1 MAERTVD
8 APDDSSALGDE
19 ATTRPDDATAGLS
32 TQPADSTTPGIKLGP
47 GGWLR
52 WAWRQLTSM
61 RTALL
66 LLFLLALASIPGSLL
81 PQRSTDAAKVTQYLT
96 DKPGPG
102 AFFDSIGFFDVFAAP
117 WFVAIYVLLCVSITG
132 CVLPRARLHWR
143 AMRATPPAAPA
154 RLSRFAESRS
164 WLTTP
169 DTIAPQEVLDKS
181 EEYLQARRWRVIS
194 SEFDGTTGWVS
205 AEKGY
210 LRETGNLV
218 FHVAVLVLLFAVA
231 FGGLFGWRGQTLV
244 VEGEGFS
251 DTITQYDTF
260 KPGRMV
266 SPSDLPPFSFTL
278 DDFKASYQE
287 DGEQR
292 GAPREFSAD
301 VTYRDEPGV
310 PNRTKTIA
318 VNSPLNVDGAKV
330 FLIGHG
336 YAPQIKVTD
345 PKGQVIYDAPTVFL
359 PADAN
364 FSSNGVVK
372 MPDADPQ
379 LGLQGIFLPTAF
391 IDPIKGPISTFPA
404 ANDPAVFLSSWEGN
418 LGLDNGVPQ
427 NVYRLDMSSMK
438 RTGIKAIRPGES
450 WQLPNGR
457 GTVTFTGVS
466 EYATFDVAHDPG
478 KEPALIAALFAIAG
492 LMASLFV
499 PRRRVWVRVTKSS
512 DADNRVEVAGLSRT
526 DEAGL
531 RPAID
536 QVGEAVMSMAPPK
549 PEDEEGTLGEGSAAT
564 GRADDRE

>member
-1 MAERTVD
+1 MAEQTVD
-8 APDDSSALGDE
+8 APDDPNSLADE
-19 ATTRPDDATAGLS
+19 ATAPLSTRPV
-32 TQPADSTTPGIKLGP
+32 DSTTPGIKLGL

-52 WAWRQLTSM
+52 WGWRQLTSM

-81 PQRSTDAAKVTQYLT
+81 PQRSTDAGKVTQYLT
-96 DKPGPG
+96 DKPGLG

-117 WFVAIYVLLCVSITG
+117 WFVAIYVLLCISITG

-143 AMRATPPAAPA
+143 AMRAAPPAAPA
-154 RLSRFAESRS
+154 RLSRFADSRS
-164 WLTTP
+164 WLTDP
-169 DTIAPQEVLDKS
+169 STIEPQEVLDKS
-181 EEYLQARRWRVIS
+181 EEYLQSRRWRVIS
-194 SEFDGTTGWVS
+194 SEFDGKTGWVS

-218 FHVAVLVLLFAVA
+218 FHIAVLVLLFAVA
-231 FGGLFGWRGQTLV
+231 FGGLFGWRGQILV

-251 DTITQYDTF
+251 DSITQYDTF

-266 SPSDLPPFSFTL
+266 TPGDLPPFSFTL
-278 DDFKASYQE
+278 DDFQASYQE

-292 GAPREFSAD
+292 GAPRDFSAD
-301 VTYRDEPGV
+301 VTYRNEPGA

-345 PKGQVIYDAPTVFL
+345 PKGRVIYDAPTVFL
-359 PADAN
+359 PSDAN

-372 MPDADPQ
+372 MPDEDPQ

-391 IDPIKGPISTFPA
+391 IDPVKGPISTFPA
-404 ANDPAVFLSSWEGN
+404 AEDPAIFFSSWEGN

-427 NVYRLDMSSMK
+427 NVYRLDMSSLK

-450 WQLPNGR
+450 WELPNGR

-499 PRRRVWVRVTKSS
+499 PRRRVWVRVTKSGDS
-512 DADNRVEVAGLSRT
+512 DNRVEVAGLSRT

-531 RPAID
+531 QPAID
-536 QVGEAVMSMAPPK
+536 QVGDAVMSMAPPK